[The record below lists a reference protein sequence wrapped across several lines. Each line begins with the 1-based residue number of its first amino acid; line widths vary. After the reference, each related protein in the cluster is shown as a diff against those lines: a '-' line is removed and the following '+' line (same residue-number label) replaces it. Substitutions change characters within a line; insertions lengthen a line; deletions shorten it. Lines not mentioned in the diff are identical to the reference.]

1 MYSSVEEVSI
11 RWLVA
16 AADAVEVVAVV
27 VVSVVPRA
35 SMMRQ
40 RARYSSS
47 VGGVSERGRLVRFFF
62 IQGSCMLLVVGGLFW
77 FCVRVRVL

>member
-1 MYSSVEEVSI
+1 M
-11 RWLVA
+11 A
-16 AADAVEVVAVV
+16 AVEVVAM

-62 IQGSCMLLVVGGLFW
+62 IQGSCMLVVELFW
-77 FCVRVRVL
+77 FCVRVSVL

>member
-1 MYSSVEEVSI
+1 M
-11 RWLVA
+11 A
-16 AADAVEVVAVV
+16 AAAVEVVAV

-62 IQGSCMLLVVGGLFW
+62 IQGSCMLVVGLFW
-77 FCVRVRVL
+77 FCFRVRVL

>member
-1 MYSSVEEVSI
+1 MFSSLEEVSI
-11 RWLVA
+11 RWPAVA
-16 AADAVEVVAVV
+16 AAVEVVAV

-62 IQGSCMLLVVGGLFW
+62 IQGSCMLLVVGLLW